1 MKINKEEM
9 KSALL
14 LCMQAIHCLCEKLFD
29 FFFLFFEGITRNK
42 SYHNVH
48 LSQFNFANQCYGELF
63 HGAIFLLL
71 MFLKGANVGKLK
83 LILHKRF
90 LLRSSFHT
98 VSIV

>member
-14 LCMQAIHCLCEKLFD
+14 LCMQAIHCLREELFH

-63 HGAIFLLL
+63 HGA
-71 MFLKGANVGKLK
+71 
-83 LILHKRF
+83 
-90 LLRSSFHT
+90 RSRY
-98 VSIV
+98 